1 MKKISCNYAIKLD
14 KTIPVIETVQSGE
27 TVKIST
33 VSAYGADFQNISEL
47 MDLIAGKYGNT
58 HHHPLTGPIDI
69 EGAKVGDVAKIT
81 IHNIKINIMGQAL
94 SQSAGINP
102 IKVNHFGDRAPVIA
116 FHNENEIYYMGGIS
130 IPYRPMIGMIGTAP
144 EKNFIKTGHAGHT
157 GGNLDLP
164 FVCENVSVY
173 IPIEADG
180 GKLFFGD
187 AHGSQGYGELG
198 GVALE
203 ASSELTVTVEL
214 LKPRETFPSIV
225 IAGKEPLT
233 NENALGIVG
242 VANSFQNLNEAV
254 MDAYNNSIKVLKP
267 LFPTLNEH
275 YICNFISAFGHSM
288 NGQAFSKTS
297 ESTSIINLMES
308 DLKKVLQSSRFIL
321 QDFENIWF
329 VNKKGV

>member
-1 MKKISCNYAIKLD
+1 MEKISCNYAIKLD
-14 KTIPVIETVQSGE
+14 KTIPIIKTVKSGE
-27 TVKIST
+27 TVQIST

-47 MDLIAGKYGNT
+47 MDLIAGKYGDT

-69 EGAKVGDVAKIT
+69 QDAEPGDVAKIT
-81 IHNIKINIMGQAL
+81 IHSITINIMGQAL

-116 FHNENEIYYMGGIS
+116 FRDKDEIHYMGGIQ
-130 IPYRPMIGMIGTAP
+130 IPYRPMIGMIGSAP
-144 EKNFIKTGHAGHT
+144 KENYIKTGHAGHT

-164 FVCENVSVY
+164 FVCKDSVVY
-173 IPIEADG
+173 LPIETDG

-203 ASSELTVTVEL
+203 ASSEIKATIEL
-214 LKPRETFPSIV
+214 LKPRDNFPCIV
-225 IAGKEPLT
+225 ISGKEPLS
-233 NENALGIVG
+233 NENVLGIVG
-242 VANSFQNLNEAV
+242 VASSFQNLNEAV
-254 MDAYNNSIKVLKP
+254 MDAYNNTIEILKP
-267 LFPTLNEH
+267 LFPSLNEH

-297 ESTSIINLMES
+297 ESTSMIALKES
-308 DLKKVLQSSRFIL
+308 DLKKAIQSNRFTL
-321 QDFENIWF
+321 KDFESIWF
-329 VNKKGV
+329 KKGN